1 MNTKSYLQSYKNQPR
16 RSIHLSSF
24 SSFSL
29 MNNQHTKPTRT
40 TSSQPKKKE
49 ILVSVYQYGHRP
61 SHHDK
66 KNQSQKKNQMEYIC
80 TTSMEDLKLKIQ
92 YKFQMDQIRH
102 VYKECACITELNG
115 KYSTYKRINCFSQL
129 NYGDILC
136 TTSSPYEDMA
146 ILCEWIKKRHM
157 NHHATELSTSPAA
170 QIEVRVA
177 PVVVTQQALETSQAY
192 EEASQEVETKT
203 KKQLWD
209 TNGRLVGVKQTIEFP
224 QD

>member
-1 MNTKSYLQSYKNQPR
+1 
-16 RSIHLSSF
+16 
-24 SSFSL
+24 
-29 MNNQHTKPTRT
+29 
-40 TSSQPKKKE
+40 
-49 ILVSVYQYGHRP
+49 
-61 SHHDK
+61 
-66 KNQSQKKNQMEYIC
+66 
-80 TTSMEDLKLKIQ
+80 
-92 YKFQMDQIRH
+92 
-102 VYKECACITELNG
+102 
-115 KYSTYKRINCFSQL
+115 
-129 NYGDILC
+129 
-136 TTSSPYEDMA
+136 
-146 ILCEWIKKRHM
+146 M